1 MAFKKYTLAAFVLAA
16 FSGSALAANTDA
28 GTITFHGL
36 VSGNTCQISLK
47 DDPINTQAATND
59 FNVTLP
65 TVFVKDFVTG
75 STDSVDSALGKTPF
89 TLVLSNCDASAKGAS
104 AQFDSWSG
112 SSASTSGALV
122 PQSGLQGAASNV
134 NLVLHNAGNGA
145 SDLIKIDQTNNT
157 QRVTW
162 DPDNNESGGELVY
175 NVAYMNTG
183 AVSSGV
189 VQAQVA
195 FTMQYQ

>member
-89 TLVLSNCDASAKGAS
+89 TTVLSNCDASAKAP
-104 AQFDSWSG
+104 APNL
-112 SSASTSGALV
+112 TLV
-122 PQSGLQGAASNV
+122 RLKRKHRWCTGPQSGLQGAAST
-134 NLVLHNAGNGA
+134 L
-145 SDLIKIDQTNNT
+145 TRFCT
-157 QRVTW
+157 TPVT
-162 DPDNNESGGELVY
+162 
-175 NVAYMNTG
+175 
-183 AVSSGV
+183 
-189 VQAQVA
+189 VQVI
-195 FTMQYQ
+195 